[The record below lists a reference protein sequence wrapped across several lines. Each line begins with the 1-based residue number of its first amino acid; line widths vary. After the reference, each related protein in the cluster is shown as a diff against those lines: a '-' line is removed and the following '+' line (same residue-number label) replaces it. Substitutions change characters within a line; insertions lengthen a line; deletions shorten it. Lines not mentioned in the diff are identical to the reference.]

1 MRITTNLMS
10 HNLLRSLEHANNKMV
25 LLQTQLSTGRSLT
38 KPSDDP
44 VGTETALRI
53 NNTIASMEQWRKNAS
68 EALSYLQSTE
78 SILSNMTAML
88 QRIRE
93 LTVQG
98 ATGSLSRNDQM
109 QIAQEVDQ
117 LTMQFQVL
125 ANSQVNSKYIFAG
138 TKIDAPPIEAYTGT
152 GTPPAITQ
160 WAGNEKT
167 LEIEVGP
174 NVTMPIALNGLQLF
188 GITFNT
194 DGSANSSFFNMLNAL
209 STALHNGDQQAVDD
223 SLKEIDLE
231 IDNFLE
237 LRSQLGARTN
247 RMNTIYDQLDNSI
260 INLKQNLSQIQDVD
274 MAATIME
281 FNTVQNTFRA
291 ALSVGAQIIQPS
303 LVDFI
308 R

>member
-1 MRITTNLMS
+1 MT
-10 HNLLRSLEHANNKMV
+10 HNLLRSLEQANSKMA

-53 NNTIASMEQWRKNAS
+53 NNTIASMEQWKKNAS

-98 ATGSLSRNDQM
+98 ATDSLSDNDRM
-109 QIAQEVDQ
+109 QIAQEIDQ

-138 TKIDAPPIEAYTGT
+138 TRIDVPPVETYTGT
-152 GTPPAITQ
+152 GTPPVITK
-160 WAGNEKT
+160 WEGNDKV

-174 NVTMPIALNGLQLF
+174 NVTMPIALNGRQLF
-188 GITFNT
+188 GITFNS
-194 DGSANSSFFNMLNAL
+194 DGTANSSFFNMLHEL
-209 STALHNGDQQAVDD
+209 STALHNNDQEAIND
-223 SLKEIDLE
+223 SLAKIDLE

-247 RMNTIYDQLDNSI
+247 RMKTIFDQLDNNI
-260 INLKQNLSQIQDVD
+260 INLKQTVSQIQDVD
-274 MAATIME
+274 MAAAIME

>member
-10 HNLLRSLEHANNKMV
+10 HNLLRSLEQANSRMT

-44 VGTETALRI
+44 VATETALRM
-53 NNTIASMEQWRKNAS
+53 NNTIASMEQWKKNAS
-68 EALSYLQSTE
+68 EALSYLESTE

-98 ATGSLSRNDQM
+98 ATGSLSNNDRM
-109 QIAQEVDQ
+109 QIAQEIDQ

-125 ANSQVNSKYIFAG
+125 ANSQVNTKYIFAG
-138 TKIDAPPIEAYTGT
+138 TKIDAPPVEAYTGT
-152 GTPPAITQ
+152 GTPPAITK
-160 WAGNEKT
+160 WAGNDKV

-174 NVTMPIALNGLQLF
+174 NVTMPIAINGQQLF
-188 GITFNT
+188 GITFNS
-194 DGSANSSFFNMLNAL
+194 DGSANSSFFNMLHEL
-209 STALHNGDQQAVDD
+209 STALRNSDHEAINA
-223 SLKEIDLE
+223 SLDKIDIE

-247 RMNTIYDQLDNSI
+247 RMRTIYDQLDNSI
-260 INLKQNLSQIQDVD
+260 INLKQTLSQIQDVD
-274 MAATIME
+274 MAAAIME
-281 FNTVQNTFRA
+281 FNSVQNTFRA